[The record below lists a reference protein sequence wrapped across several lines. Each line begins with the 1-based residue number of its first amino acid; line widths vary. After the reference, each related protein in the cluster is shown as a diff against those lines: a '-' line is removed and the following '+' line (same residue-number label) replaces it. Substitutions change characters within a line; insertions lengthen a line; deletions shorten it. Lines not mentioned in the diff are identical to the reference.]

1 MVRINLLPPE
11 VLEKRTFEQR
21 IKVVAFS
28 GLVVLVVLFGV
39 YGILAMQVGQR
50 NTELQDRQQM
60 EANLQTQAESF
71 AIFEQKE
78 TELDTR
84 LELARLALQ
93 NRIAWGRFVNEL
105 SLVLPADVW
114 LVTLNCDEDAGINVT
129 SRAVD
134 SPNDAPDIGH
144 KAVART
150 LLRLT
155 DLEQLESVWLD
166 TSTKAEY
173 EEQPVIEFTISAS
186 VVLPDGDTE
195 ADVAPVN
202 GQ

>member
-28 GLVVLVVLFGV
+28 GLVALVALGGGW
-39 YGILAMQVGQR
+39 GILAMQVGQR
-50 NTELQDRQQM
+50 NTELQDLQQT
-60 EANLQTQAESF
+60 EANLRTQADSF

-84 LELARLALQ
+84 LELARLALE

-114 LVTLNCDEDAGINVT
+114 LVTLNCDEIEGVNVT

-134 SPNDAPDIGH
+134 SPDDAPDIGH

-166 TSTKAEY
+166 TSIKNEY
-173 EEQPVIEFTISAS
+173 QEQPVIDFTISAS